1 MIKPRLTAN
10 RAVFLFTVYATV
22 LLNIGFWRNVWQ
34 TNTDWLLLLTLPI
47 FMLAALNLII
57 QLLFW
62 YKLHRIMLPIL
73 LIISAGASFA
83 VMTQNIY
90 FNADMIQNLLQTNV
104 SEARAWLSWK
114 FIAWVGLVG
123 VLPAVLYLRF
133 GNIHTAKWYR
143 ELAWRAASIMASL
156 AVIGILAT
164 FAYQNYAS
172 FFRNHR
178 GVAHLIV
185 PSNLLGA
192 GIKTAYNAYDASR
205 PLQTIGLDAKRTAPA
220 HERKHLMILVV
231 GETTRAQNWGL
242 NPNAPNTTPELKK
255 IADVINY
262 PNVTSCGTAT
272 AISVPCMFSNM
283 TRENYNGNLARHQEN
298 VMDILQRA
306 GLYTSWR
313 ENDGGCKGVCDRI
326 KHINIPDSAQAGQ
339 CGSDGCLDIA
349 LLNQLEQ
356 EIQAMPHDGIIVL
369 HTMGSHGPAYYQRYT
384 PEFRRFTPTCDSN
397 QIQDCSN
404 TELQNTYNNTI
415 LYIDHILAQ
424 TIALLQ
430 RQPDIDSALWYLS
443 DHGESL
449 GEKGIY
455 LHGTPYLIA
464 PSQQTHIPM
473 IFWASPA
480 WYQRAQLSPSCL
492 KQRATQAHSHDNLFH
507 SLLGIW
513 DIQTSEYQ
521 KNLDLFAPCRNPAS
535 TA

>member
-1 MIKPRLTAN
+1 
-10 RAVFLFTVYATV
+10 
-22 LLNIGFWRNVWQ
+22 
-34 TNTDWLLLLTLPI
+34 
-47 FMLAALNLII
+47 
-57 QLLFW
+57 
-62 YKLHRIMLPIL
+62 
-73 LIISAGASFA
+73 
-83 VMTQNIY
+83 
-90 FNADMIQNLLQTNV
+90 
-104 SEARAWLSWK
+104 
-114 FIAWVGLVG
+114 
-123 VLPAVLYLRF
+123 
-133 GNIHTAKWYR
+133 
-143 ELAWRAASIMASL
+143 
-156 AVIGILAT
+156 
-164 FAYQNYAS
+164 
-172 FFRNHR
+172 
-178 GVAHLIV
+178 
-185 PSNLLGA
+185 
-192 GIKTAYNAYDASR
+192 
-205 PLQTIGLDAKRTAPA
+205 
-220 HERKHLMILVV
+220 MILVV

-473 IFWASPA
+473 IF
-480 WYQRAQLSPSCL
+480 
-492 KQRATQAHSHDNLFH
+492 
-507 SLLGIW
+507 
-513 DIQTSEYQ
+513 
-521 KNLDLFAPCRNPAS
+521 
-535 TA
+535 